1 MTPDARRTPGETPGR
16 LGASS
21 DALAIVVAA
30 IAIARWS
37 HVDRLGFVV
46 GWVALVPWLAVLD
59 RAVSWRST
67 LLAGWAMSVAF
78 MLAVFGW
85 FAVAVAGYTGAP
97 LPLAYLLAAL
107 AAPLVEPQFV
117 ACALARRCVRAS
129 SGGRALA
136 ALLGSSAYVATEW
149 AYPKLLGDTIGFG
162 FWESA
167 LLRQAADAI
176 GPLGLTFVLV
186 LANECVLAALAA
198 WRRDAWAWP
207 RVVAPLALA
216 AGLVGVLAIYGR
228 IRIAQLAP
236 RDDAPALTVAAIQAN
251 LGDYRAMA
259 AERGTYGAVREV
271 LDAHYALTDEALR
284 AGAQLVVWPET
295 VYPTT
300 FGAPKSADG
309 AELDREIARFAG
321 ERGVPLVFGAYDAD
335 GEREYNAAILLE
347 RDASGATS
355 FDAYRKAR
363 LFPLTERVPALLDNG
378 VVRGLLPWLGT
389 WRPGASANVLA
400 VAPHAD
406 AGGVR
411 IAPLICYDAVDPG
424 LARRAVRG
432 GAQLLVTLSN
442 DAWFA
447 SGDGPLQ
454 HFVVAG
460 FRSIETRTP
469 QVRATTTGISGI
481 VTATGETLALADVGE
496 RAALVAR
503 VVPSRDPVTLQLL
516 WGDWFPPA
524 ILAVSLAALVVT
536 RRTRRRTVASPT
548 A

>member
-1 MTPDARRTPGETPGR
+1 MTPDARCTPGETPGR
-16 LGASS
+16 LGTSS
-21 DALAIVVAA
+21 AALAVVVAA
-30 IAIARWS
+30 LAIARWS
-37 HVDRLGFVV
+37 HVDRIGFVV

-59 RAVSWRST
+59 RTASWRAT

-78 MLAVFGW
+78 TLAVFGW

-97 LPLAYLLAAL
+97 LTLAYLLAAL
-107 AAPLVEPQFV
+107 AAPLIEPQFV
-117 ACALARRCVRAS
+117 VYALARRYARAA
-129 SGGRALA
+129 SGERALS
-136 ALLGSSAYVATEW
+136 ALCGASAYVATEW

-167 LLRQAADAI
+167 LLRQAGDAI

-198 WRRDAWAWP
+198 WRRDARAWP
-207 RVVAPLALA
+207 RVLAPLALA
-216 AGLVGVLAIYGR
+216 AGLVGVLAIYGLV
-228 IRIAQLAP
+228 RIAQLAP

-251 LGDYRAMA
+251 LGDYRAVA

-321 ERGVPLVFGAYDAD
+321 ERGVPLVFGAYDVD

-347 RDASGATS
+347 RDASGAPS

-363 LFPLTERVPALLDNG
+363 LFPLTERVPGLLDND

-389 WRPGASANVLA
+389 WRPGTSANVLD
-400 VAPHAD
+400 VAPQAN

-424 LARRAVRG
+424 LARRAVRD

-481 VTATGETLALADVGE
+481 VTATGETLARADVGE

-524 ILAVSLAALVVT
+524 ILAVSLAALAVT
-536 RRTRRRTVASPT
+536 RRRAVASPT
-548 A
+548 P

>member
-1 MTPDARRTPGETPGR
+1 MTPDARRTPGVRPGR
-16 LGASS
+16 FAPG
-21 DALAIVVAA
+21 ALAIVVTALA
-30 IAIARWS
+30 LARWS
-37 HVDRLGFVV
+37 HVDRLGFAL

-59 RAVSWRST
+59 RAASWRAT
-67 LLAGWAMSVAF
+67 LVAGWAMSVAF

-97 LPLAYLLAAL
+97 LGLAYVLAAI

-117 ACALARRCVRAS
+117 VCALARRSARAA
-129 SGGRALA
+129 SGRRTVA
-136 ALLGSSAYVATEW
+136 ALCAASAYVATEW
-149 AYPKLLGDTIGFG
+149 GYPKLLGDTIGFG
-162 FWESA
+162 FWQSA

-176 GPLGLTFVLV
+176 GPLGLTFVLL
-186 LANECVLAALAA
+186 LANECALAA
-198 WRRDAWAWP
+198 VVAWRHRRRAWP
-207 RVVAPLALA
+207 HVVAPLALA
-216 AGLVGVLAIYGR
+216 AGLVGMLALYGG
-228 IRIAQLAP
+228 IRIAQLAMP
-236 RDDAPALTVAAIQAN
+236 YDAPAITVAAVQAN

-321 ERGVPLVFGAYDAD
+321 ERGVPLVFGAYDVD
-335 GEREYNAAILLE
+335 DEREYNAAIVLE
-347 RDASGATS
+347 RDASGRMG

-363 LFPLTERVPALLDNG
+363 LFPLTERVPALLDNDL
-378 VVRGLLPWLGT
+378 VRRWLPWLGT
-389 WRPGASANVLA
+389 WRPGASASVLD
-400 VAPHAD
+400 VRLGGD
-406 AGGVR
+406 AAGVR
-411 IAPLICYDAVDPG
+411 IAPLICYDAVDPQ
-424 LARRAVRG
+424 LARRAVRD

-481 VTATGETLALADVGE
+481 VTATGETLARAEVGQ

-503 VVPSRDPVTLQLL
+503 LVPAHHPVTLQLL

-524 ILAVSLAALVVT
+524 ILAASLATLLAT
-536 RRTRRRTVASPT
+536 RRARARAGAPPVP
-548 A
+548 

>member
-1 MTPDARRTPGETPGR
+1 MTTAARPTR
-16 LGASS
+16 GAGPR
-21 DALAIVVAA
+21 ALVGGAAAIVVAA
-30 IAIARWS
+30 LAIARWS
-37 HVDRLGFVV
+37 HVDRVGFVL

-59 RAVSWRST
+59 RASTWRAT

-97 LPLAYLLAAL
+97 LGLAYLLAAI
-107 AAPLVEPQFV
+107 AAPLIEPQFV
-117 ACALARRCVRAS
+117 LCALARRAGLAK
-129 SGGRALA
+129 SGSRALA
-136 ALLGSSAYVATEW
+136 ALCGASAYVATEW

-186 LANECVLAALAA
+186 LANECVLAAIAA
-198 WRRDAWAWP
+198 WRRDARAWR
-207 RVVAPLALA
+207 RVLAPLALA
-216 AGLVGVLAIYGR
+216 AGLVAGLAVYGGV
-228 IRIAQLAP
+228 RIAQLALP
-236 RDDAPALTVAAIQAN
+236 YDAPAITVAAVQAN

-259 AERGTYGAVREV
+259 AERGTYGAVRAV
-271 LDAHYALTDEALR
+271 LDAHYALTEEALR

-300 FGAPKSADG
+300 FGAPKSPDG
-309 AELDREIARFAG
+309 AELDREIAGFVS
-321 ERGVPLVFGAYDAD
+321 ERGFPLVFGAYDAD

-347 RDASGATS
+347 RDAAGRTG

-363 LFPLTERVPALLDNG
+363 LFPLTERVPALLESDT
-378 VVRGLLPWLGT
+378 VRRWLPWLGT
-389 WRPGASANVLA
+389 WHPGASANVLD
-400 VAPHAD
+400 VGPTD
-406 AGGVR
+406 GSGGVR
-411 IAPLICYDAVDPG
+411 IAPLVCYDAVDPA
-424 LARRAVRG
+424 LTRQAVRD
-432 GAQLLVTLSN
+432 GAQLLVTISN

-481 VTATGETLALADVGE
+481 VTATGETLARAGVGE

-503 VVPSRDPVTLQLL
+503 VVPSRHPVTLQLL

-524 ILAVSLAALVVT
+524 ILAASLLALLVA
-536 RRTRRRTVASPT
+536 RRTSPGDAT
-548 A
+548 APPGP

>member
-16 LGASS
+16 LGTSS
-21 DALAIVVAA
+21 AALAVVVAA
-30 IAIARWS
+30 LAIARWS
-37 HVDRLGFVV
+37 HVDRIGFVV

-59 RAVSWRST
+59 RTASWRAT

-78 MLAVFGW
+78 TLAVFGW

-97 LPLAYLLAAL
+97 LTLAYLLAAL
-107 AAPLVEPQFV
+107 AAPLIEPQFV
-117 ACALARRCVRAS
+117 VYALARRYARAA
-129 SGGRALA
+129 SGERALS
-136 ALLGSSAYVATEW
+136 ALCGASAYVATEW

-167 LLRQAADAI
+167 LLRQAGDAI

-198 WRRDAWAWP
+198 WRRDARAWP
-207 RVVAPLALA
+207 RVLAPLALA
-216 AGLVGVLAIYGR
+216 AGLVGVLAIYGLV
-228 IRIAQLAP
+228 RIAQLAP

-321 ERGVPLVFGAYDAD
+321 ERGVPLVFGAYDVD
-335 GEREYNAAILLE
+335 GEREYNAGILLE
-347 RDASGATS
+347 RDASGAPS

-363 LFPLTERVPALLDNG
+363 LFPLTERVPGLLDND

-389 WRPGASANVLA
+389 WLPGTSANVLD
-400 VAPHAD
+400 VAPQAN

-424 LARRAVRG
+424 LARRAVRD

-481 VTATGETLALADVGE
+481 VTATGETLARADVGE

-524 ILAVSLAALVVT
+524 ILAVSLAALAVT
-536 RRTRRRTVASPT
+536 RRRAVASPT
-548 A
+548 P

>member
-1 MTPDARRTPGETPGR
+1 MTAAARRTPGAVPRALVG
-16 LGASS
+16 G
-21 DALAIVVAA
+21 ALAIVVASL
-30 IAIARWS
+30 AIARWS
-37 HVDRLGFVV
+37 HVDRLGFAL

-59 RAVSWRST
+59 RERSWRTT

-85 FAVAVAGYTGAP
+85 FAIAVAGYTGAP
-97 LPLAYLLAAL
+97 LALAYLLAAI

-117 ACALARRCVRAS
+117 VCALARRAGHSV
-129 SGGRALA
+129 SGSRSRA
-136 ALLGSSAYVATEW
+136 ALCGASAYVATEW

-186 LANECVLAALAA
+186 LANECVLAALVA
-198 WRRDAWAWP
+198 WRRTPRDRL
-207 RVVAPLALA
+207 RVVAPLGVATGVVGALA
-216 AGLVGVLAIYGR
+216 LYGAV
-228 IRIAQLAP
+228 RIAQLTP
-236 RDDAPALTVAAIQAN
+236 PDDAPAVTVAAIQAN
-251 LGDYRAMA
+251 IGDYRALA
-259 AERGTYGAVREV
+259 AERGTYGAVRAV
-271 LDAHYALTDEALR
+271 LDAHYALTEEALR

-300 FGAPKSADG
+300 FGAPKSPDG
-309 AELDREIARFAG
+309 AELDREIARFVS
-321 ERGVPLVFGAYDAD
+321 ERGFPLVFGGYDAD

-347 RDASGATS
+347 RDAAGRTG

-363 LFPLTERVPALLDNG
+363 LFPLTERVPALLDSAA
-378 VVRGLLPWLGT
+378 VRRWLPWLGT
-389 WRPGASANVLA
+389 WRPGASTNVLDVGPSGGA
-400 VAPHAD
+400 S
-406 AGGVR
+406 GVR
-411 IAPLICYDAVDPG
+411 IAPLVCYDAVDPA
-424 LARRAVRG
+424 LTRQAVRD
-432 GAQLLVTLSN
+432 GAQLFVTLSN

-481 VTATGETLALADVGE
+481 VTATGETLAQAGVGE

-503 VVPSRDPVTLQLL
+503 VVPSRRPVTLQLL

-524 ILAVSLAALVVT
+524 ILATSLLALLVA
-536 RRTRRRTVASPT
+536 RRTRRRVAAIPPT
-548 A
+548 S